1 MKSSPL
7 LVSHETSLDAL
18 RRGLAAMVSDNGPDL
33 TARQLQM
40 LLTVTLTPG
49 PHTVRG
55 LAAALVISKPAIT
68 RATDRLVE
76 LGFVTRR
83 PDPKDRR
90 SVIIAAT
97 RVGRDF
103 LGRLAAGMSVAEPLG
118 DPNMREAA

>member
-1 MKSSPL
+1 MTTPL
-7 LVSHETSLDAL
+7 MASHEARLHAL

-40 LLTVTLTPG
+40 LLTVALTPS

-83 PDPKDRR
+83 PDPTDRR

-97 RVGRDF
+97 RAGRDF
-103 LGRLAAGMSVAEPLG
+103 LGKLAAGMSLAEPL
-118 DPNMREAA
+118 DELDMREAA

>member
-1 MKSSPL
+1 MTTPL
-7 LVSHETSLDAL
+7 MASHEARLDAL

-40 LLTVTLTPG
+40 LLTVTLTPS

-83 PDPKDRR
+83 PDPTDRR

-97 RVGRDF
+97 RAGRDF
-103 LGRLAAGMSVAEPLG
+103 LGKLAAGMSLAESL
-118 DPNMREAA
+118 DELDMREAA